1 MFSSGV
7 TDPQDEFNG
16 YMTAKATTKKNNGS
30 GAKIGFEAK
39 LWLAAVKLCN
49 NMNAAEYKHA
59 VLGFISPPPKFL
71 SRHLTCS
78 KSLHES

>member
-1 MFSSGV
+1 M
-7 TDPQDEFNG
+7 P
-16 YMTAKATTKKNNGS
+16 AKKSAR
-30 GAKIGFEAK
+30 GAKKDSTATIGFEAK